1 MVVVRLSKR
10 NCAAPIVL
18 RKMAL
23 EVSAIVKNAGHLDHA
38 IVAAAVQEKMARLFH
53 L

>member
-10 NCAAPIVL
+10 NCAAPAVL

-23 EVSAIVKNAGHLDHA
+23 EVSSIVKNAGHLDHA
-38 IVAAAVQEKMARLFH
+38 IVAAAVEK
-53 L
+53 